1 MKINPAEMFLK
12 DPKYS
17 QFNEEGLP
25 THDAEGKEL
34 NKKN

>member
-17 QFNEEGLP
+17 KFDENGMPIL
-25 THDAEGKEL
+25 DKDGKEL
-34 NKKN
+34 SKK